1 MSTPPAPSIP
11 EAHAGAVLTIA
22 LDAIAANY
30 RLLAD
35 RLDGAQCAAVVKA
48 DAYGLGID
56 RIAPVLAAAGCRVF
70 FVALIEEGIH
80 LRQILNDTGDPELV
94 QAEIHVLGGLMA
106 GTEEAFDA
114 SRLVPVLNSL
124 DEIHD
129 WRAYCRQLESPL
141 PCDLHADTGMGRLGL
156 PAGEVDKLVE
166 EPSRL
171 DGLNILAVISH
182 LACANEPDH
191 PKNGRQL
198 EAFLDVRLRLHQGQA
213 CLANSSAIFLG
224 PEYHFDMVRPGVA
237 LYGLG
242 PVHGQPNPMA
252 HVVRL
257 QGKIAQVR
265 DVDTPQTVG
274 YGAIHQVEGPG
285 RIATVAVG
293 YADGY
298 LRSLSNKGT
307 GYVGDTP
314 VPVVGRVSMDL
325 ITLDVTSIPAHLCL
339 PGDFVDLIG
348 PNNPVERVAEDAG
361 TIGYEI
367 LTGLGR
373 RYTRVYVGGA
383 SGTSG
388 AGGA

>member
-1 MSTPPAPSIP
+1 MSTPPALPIP
-11 EAHAGAVLTIA
+11 EAHAGAVLTID

-56 RIAPVLAAAGCRVF
+56 RIAPALAAAGCRVF

-252 HVVRL
+252 QVVRL

-274 YGAIHQVEGPG
+274 YGATHRAARTEK
-285 RIATVAVG
+285 IATIAIG
-293 YADGY
+293 YADGF
-298 LRSLSNKGT
+298 LRSLSNSGG
-307 GYVGDTP
+307 GYIGGIRI
-314 VPVVGRVSMDL
+314 PVVGRVSMDL
-325 ITLDVTSIPAHLCL
+325 TTLGVSRVPDDQAR
-339 PGDFVDLIG
+339 PGAAVELIG
-348 PNNPVERVAEDAG
+348 PHNTIDQVAADAG
-361 TIGYEI
+361 TIAYEI
-367 LTGLGR
+367 LTSLGP
-373 RYTRVYVGGA
+373 RYHRVYIGG
-383 SGTSG
+383 
-388 AGGA
+388 GG